1 MFGVGVRRIAEGEK
15 MSFFG
20 RRSEEPIADSWQ
32 SVEEMTPR
40 SAEPAPSDVYLVE
53 AEDEARNGRIGKGSR
68 VIGTLRF
75 EGSVRIYGEVE
86 GEIVAGDAVI
96 VRRGGRV
103 AGEIRASRVVIEGD
117 ATIDVFAG
125 DRVELGATGRLVG
138 NIVSPRLVMHEG
150 AVFEGTS
157 AVGEPASA
165 PAVAAERPGNDEV
178 SVGEALP
185 LAS

>member
-1 MFGVGVRRIAEGEK
+1 M
-15 MSFFG
+15 
-20 RRSEEPIADSWQ
+20 
-32 SVEEMTPR
+32 
-40 SAEPAPSDVYLVE
+40 E
-53 AEDEARNGRIGKGSR
+53 AEDEERNGRIGKGSR
-68 VIGTLRF
+68 VVGTLRF

-86 GEIVAGDAVI
+86 GEIFAGDAVI

-117 ATIDVFAG
+117 ATANVFAR
-125 DRVELGATGRLVG
+125 DRVELGATGRLFG

-157 AVGEPASA
+157 AVGEPDRAAAVTASRPGHAEA
-165 PAVAAERPGNDEV
+165 PAED
-178 SVGEALP
+178 ALP